1 MISRVCFFF
10 SSRRRHTRG
19 ALVTGVQTCA
29 LPISRRQNGGFEDF
43 VHRYAVVQVL
53 DGFFQDEVGV
63 DLVRQVLASLG
74 NGGAQLSQ
82 IERAFDAVVGNVE
95 RALLGRRLGLG
106 VAGAFLRALFTVK
119 HIGAGSVV
127 PAPPDRKT
135 G

>member
-1 MISRVCFFF
+1 MGQQ
-10 SSRRRHTRG
+10 TRG
-19 ALVTGVQTCA
+19 DLTVRRFGFDQGA
-29 LPISRRQNGGFEDF
+29 RRQNGGFEDF

-95 RALLGRRLGLG
+95 RALLGRRLEIG
-106 VAGAFLRALFTVK
+106 RAHV
-119 HIGAGSVV
+119 
-127 PAPPDRKT
+127 
-135 G
+135 

>member
-1 MISRVCFFF
+1 MIRLPP
-10 SSRRRHTRG
+10 RTTRTYT
-19 ALVTGVQTCA
+19 LFPYTT
-29 LPISRRQNGGFEDF
+29 LFRSQNGGFEDF

-119 HIGAGSVV
+119 HIEIGRAHV
-127 PAPPDRKT
+127 
-135 G
+135 